1 MNNDQQWVVDGF
13 LDEIQTIKFTEEEPL
28 YKLDRRQK
36 LAEMVL
42 TELPGDDPEEL
53 ALRGVAEAV
62 RDLCL
67 SPGDPDVIT
76 PYLEVR
82 RAHVDVLKSL
92 IPPGTG
98 SS

>member
-13 LDEIQTIKFTEEEPL
+13 LDEIQTIKFTDEEPL

-76 PYLEVR
+76 PYLKCG
-82 RAHVDVLKSL
+82 ALTSMC
-92 IPPGTG
+92 
-98 SS
+98 